1 MTVKKNHSLESSSD
15 QQSVAKMSS
24 TLDQL
29 KNFTTVVADT
39 GDIQGIDQTFHLV
52 VTISGVYSDQV
63 FFLW

>member
-52 VTISGVYSDQV
+52 ETISGVYSDQV